1 MTDPNN
7 ETDFEDDDFAGF
19 EIEDDDAEAVDIE
32 EVDDTPEEDR
42 GRAPMPKELVEEL
55 EADDLGEYSEKVKQR
70 LKQLKKVWHDER
82 REKERVQREQE
93 EAINVARR
101 VLDENRTLKNTL
113 SVGETRLLD
122 SYKVAAE
129 RDMAAARRDYIA
141 AHETGDSEGLVAAQE
156 RITAAA
162 MRTQQLNDYK
172 PSLQQPQEQVYQP
185 QVAPEQPRVDPKTEA
200 WQKRNTWWGTDA
212 EMTAAAL
219 GLHQKL
225 EQQHGKAFVGSDEY
239 WRSVDTTMQRRF
251 PEYFG
256 DSKPAKGEKRRPSTV
271 VAPATRST
279 ASRKVVLTKSQVA
292 LAKKFGLTPEQYA
305 REAIKLENNND

>member
-1 MTDPNN
+1 MIDPNN
-7 ETDFEDDDFAGF
+7 TDNEEDDDFEGF
-19 EIEDDDAEAVDIE
+19 EIEDEAVDIE

-42 GRAPMPKELVEEL
+42 DRAPMPKELVDEL

-122 SYKVAAE
+122 SYKIAAD

-162 MRTQQLNDYK
+162 LRTQQLNDYK
-172 PSLQQPQEQVYQP
+172 PSLQQPVEQVYQP
-185 QVAPEQPRVDPKTEA
+185 QAAPAPQRVDPKTEA

-225 EQQHGKAFVGSDEY
+225 EQQHGKSFVGSDEY
-239 WRSVDTTMQRRF
+239 WRAVDTTMQRRF

-256 DSKPAKGEKRRPSTV
+256 DAKPAKGDKRRPSTV

>member
-1 MTDPNN
+1 MIDPNN
-7 ETDFEDDDFAGF
+7 TDNEEDDDFEGF
-19 EIEDDDAEAVDIE
+19 EIEDEAVDIE

-42 GRAPMPKELVEEL
+42 DRAPMPKELVDEL

-122 SYKVAAE
+122 SYKIAAD

-162 MRTQQLNDYK
+162 LRTQQLNDYK
-172 PSLQQPQEQVYQP
+172 PSLQQPVEQVYQP
-185 QVAPEQPRVDPKTEA
+185 QAAPAPQRVDPKTEA

-225 EQQHGKAFVGSDEY
+225 EQQHGKSFVGSDEY
-239 WRSVDTTMQRRF
+239 WRAVDTTMQRRF

-256 DSKPAKGEKRRPSTV
+256 DAKPAKGDKRRPSTV

-305 REAIKLENNND
+305 REALKLENNND

>member
-1 MTDPNN
+1 MIDPNN
-7 ETDFEDDDFAGF
+7 TDNEEDDDFEGF
-19 EIEDDDAEAVDIE
+19 EIEDEAVDIE

-42 GRAPMPKELVEEL
+42 DRAPMPKELVDEL

-122 SYKVAAE
+122 SYKIAAD

-162 MRTQQLNDYK
+162 LRTQQLNDYK
-172 PSLQQPQEQVYQP
+172 PSLQQPVEQVYQP
-185 QVAPEQPRVDPKTEA
+185 QAAPAPQRVDPKTEA

-225 EQQHGKAFVGSDEY
+225 EQQNGKSFVGSDEY
-239 WRSVDTTMQRRF
+239 WRAVDTTMQRRF

-256 DSKPAKGEKRRPSTV
+256 DAKPAKGDKRRPSTV

>member
-7 ETDFEDDDFAGF
+7 VDNEEDDDFEGF
-19 EIEDDDAEAVDIE
+19 EIEGEAVDIE

-42 GRAPMPKELVEEL
+42 DRAPMPKELVDEL

-93 EAINVARR
+93 EAVNVARR
-101 VLDENRTLKNTL
+101 VLDENRALKNTL

-122 SYKVAAE
+122 SYKAAAD
-129 RDMAAARRDYIA
+129 RDMAAARRDYVA

-172 PSLQQPQEQVYQP
+172 PTLQQPVEQVYQP
-185 QVAPEQPRVDPKTEA
+185 QAAPVTQRVDPKTEA
-200 WQKRNTWWGTDA
+200 WQKRNTWWGSDA

-256 DSKPAKGEKRRPSTV
+256 DSKPAKGDKRRPSTV

>member
-7 ETDFEDDDFAGF
+7 TDIEDDDFEGF
-19 EIEDDDAEAVDIE
+19 EIEDEAVDIE

-42 GRAPMPKELVEEL
+42 DRAPMPKELVDEL

-82 REKERVQREQE
+82 REKERVQREQN
-93 EAINVARR
+93 EAVNVAKRIM
-101 VLDENRTLKNTL
+101 DENRYLKETL
-113 SVGETRLLD
+113 STGESQLLT

-129 RDMAAARRDYIA
+129 RDMAAARRDYVA
-141 AHETGDSEGLVAAQE
+141 AHETGDSEALVAAQE

-162 MRTQQLNDYK
+162 LRTQQLNDYK
-172 PSLQQPQEQVYQP
+172 PSLHRPVEQVYQP
-185 QVAPEQPRVDPKTEA
+185 QAAPETPRVDPKTDA

-225 EQQHGKAFVGSDEY
+225 EQQHGKSFVGSDEY

-256 DSKPAKGEKRRPSTV
+256 DSKPAKGDKRRPSTV

>member
-1 MTDPNN
+1 MADPNN
-7 ETDFEDDDFAGF
+7 TDVEDDDFAVY
-19 EIEDDDAEAVDIE
+19 ELEDDAEAVDIE

-42 GRAPMPKELVEEL
+42 DRAPMPKELVDEL

-93 EAINVARR
+93 EAINVAKR
-101 VLDENRTLKNTL
+101 VLDENRILKNTL

-122 SYKVAAE
+122 SYKAAAE
-129 RDMAAARRDYIA
+129 RDMAAARRDYVA
-141 AHETGDSEGLVAAQE
+141 AHETGDSEALVAAQE

-172 PSLQQPQEQVYQP
+172 STLQQQPQQVYQP
-185 QVAPEQPRVDPKTEA
+185 QAEPVQLRIDHKTEA
-200 WQKRNTWWGTDA
+200 WQKRNPWWGIDA
-212 EMTAAAL
+212 EMTASAL

-225 EQQHGKAFVGSDEY
+225 EQQHGKSFVGSDEY
-239 WRSVDTTMQRRF
+239 WRAVDTTMQRRF

-256 DSKPAKGEKRRPSTV
+256 DAKPAKGDKRRPSTV

>member
-1 MTDPNN
+1 MNPNN
-7 ETDFEDDDFAGF
+7 TDIEDDDFAGY
-19 EIEDDDAEAVDIE
+19 ELDDDVEAVDIE

-42 GRAPMPKELVEEL
+42 DRAPMPKELVDEL

-82 REKERVQREQE
+82 REKERVQREQN
-93 EAINVARR
+93 EAVSIAKRIM
-101 VLDENRTLKNTL
+101 DENRYLKETL
-113 SVGETRLLD
+113 SSGENQLLT

-129 RDMAAARRDYIA
+129 RDMEAARRDYIA
-141 AHETGDSEGLVAAQE
+141 AHETGDSEALVAAQE

-162 MRTQQLNDYK
+162 LRTQQLNDYK
-172 PSLQQPQEQVYQP
+172 PTLQRPVEEVYQP
-185 QVAPEQPRVDPKTEA
+185 QAAPEVPRVDPKTEA
-200 WQKRNTWWGTDA
+200 WQKRNTWWGSDA

-225 EQQHGKAFVGSDEY
+225 EQQHGKSFVGSDEY
-239 WRSVDTTMQRRF
+239 WRAVDTTMQRRF

-256 DSKPAKGEKRRPSTV
+256 DEKPTKGEKRRPSTV

-292 LAKKFGLTPEQYA
+292 LARKFGLTPEQYA
-305 REAIKLENNND
+305 REALKLENNND

>member
-7 ETDFEDDDFAGF
+7 TDIEDDDFVGY
-19 EIEDDDAEAVDIE
+19 ELDDEVEAVDIE

-42 GRAPMPKELVEEL
+42 DRAPMPKELVDEI

-82 REKERVQREQE
+82 REKERVQREQN
-93 EAINVARR
+93 EAVNIAKRIM
-101 VLDENRTLKNTL
+101 DENRYLKETL
-113 SVGETRLLD
+113 SSGESQLLT

-129 RDMAAARRDYIA
+129 RDMEAARRDYIA
-141 AHETGDSEGLVAAQE
+141 AHETGDSEALVAAQE

-162 MRTQQLNDYK
+162 LRTQQLNDYK
-172 PSLQQPQEQVYQP
+172 PTLQRHVEEVYQP
-185 QVAPEQPRVDPKTEA
+185 QAAPEVPRVDPKTEA
-200 WQKRNTWWGTDA
+200 WQKRNTWWGSDA

-225 EQQHGKAFVGSDEY
+225 EQQHGKSFVGSDEY
-239 WRSVDTTMQRRF
+239 WRAVDTTMQRRF

-256 DSKPAKGEKRRPSTV
+256 DSKPTKGEKRRPSTV

-305 REAIKLENNND
+305 REALKLENNND

>member
-7 ETDFEDDDFAGF
+7 IDNEEDDDFEGF
-19 EIEDDDAEAVDIE
+19 EIEGEAVDIE

-42 GRAPMPKELVEEL
+42 DRAPMPKELVDEL

-93 EAINVARR
+93 EAVNVARR
-101 VLDENRTLKNTL
+101 VLDENRALKNTL

-122 SYKVAAE
+122 SYKAAAD
-129 RDMAAARRDYIA
+129 RDMAAARRDYVA

-172 PSLQQPQEQVYQP
+172 PTLQQPVEQVYQP
-185 QVAPEQPRVDPKTEA
+185 QAAPVTQRVDPKTEA
-200 WQKRNTWWGTDA
+200 WQKRNTWWGSDA

-256 DSKPAKGEKRRPSTV
+256 DSKPAKGDKRRPSTV

>member
-1 MTDPNN
+1 MTNPNN
-7 ETDFEDDDFAGF
+7 TDIEDDDFAGY
-19 EIEDDDAEAVDIE
+19 ELDDDVEAVDIE

-42 GRAPMPKELVEEL
+42 DRAPMPKELVDEL

-82 REKERVQREQE
+82 REKERVQREQN
-93 EAINVARR
+93 EAVNIAKRIM
-101 VLDENRTLKNTL
+101 DENRYLKETL
-113 SVGETRLLD
+113 SSGESQLLT

-129 RDMAAARRDYIA
+129 RDMEAARRDYIA
-141 AHETGDSEGLVAAQE
+141 AHETGDSEALVAAQE

-162 MRTQQLNDYK
+162 LRTQQLNDYK
-172 PSLQQPQEQVYQP
+172 PTLQRHVEEVYQP
-185 QVAPEQPRVDPKTEA
+185 QAAPEVPRVDPKTEA
-200 WQKRNTWWGTDA
+200 WQKRNTWWGSDA

-225 EQQHGKAFVGSDEY
+225 EQQHGKSFVGSDEY
-239 WRSVDTTMQRRF
+239 WRAVDTTMQRRF

-292 LAKKFGLTPEQYA
+292 LARKFGLTPEQYA
-305 REAIKLENNND
+305 REALKLENNND

>member
-1 MTDPNN
+1 MADPNY
-7 ETDFEDDDFAGF
+7 ETDLEDDDFAGY
-19 EIEDDDAEAVDIE
+19 EVEDDDAEAVDIE

-42 GRAPMPKELVEEL
+42 DRAPMPKELVEEL

-82 REKERVQREQE
+82 REKERVQREQN
-93 EAINVARR
+93 EAVSVAKRIM
-101 VLDENRTLKNTL
+101 DENRYLKETL
-113 SVGETRLLD
+113 STGESQLLT

-141 AHETGDSEGLVAAQE
+141 AHETGDSEALVAAQE

-162 MRTQQLNDYK
+162 LRTQQLNDYK
-172 PSLQQPQEQVYQP
+172 PSLQRPVEQVYQP
-185 QVAPEQPRVDPKTEA
+185 QAAPETQRVDPKTEA

-225 EQQHGKAFVGSDEY
+225 EQQNGKAFVGSDEY
-239 WRSVDTTMQRRF
+239 WRTVDTTMQRRF

-256 DSKPAKGEKRRPSTV
+256 DAKPAKGEKRRPSTV

-279 ASRKVVLTKSQVA
+279 ASRKVVLTKSQIA
-292 LAKKFGLTPEQYA
+292 LAQKFGLTPEQYA
-305 REAIKLENNND
+305 REAVKLENNND